1 MDKNVVNVSYYDT
14 EKQTGGQF
22 QFCPEIGNEVIR
34 NLIEANLKKP
44 KSFTVGIVF
53 PDGISKKL
61 YLERMINPQ
70 VVDRRK
76 YLEGA
81 RKNPLDV
88 LYPHRQFLNMD
99 VIKSMSNPKIKQ
111 EGFKMYNPKF
121 TTLAALDVPNIA
133 DIYVE
138 KIIREQIKH
147 NETEVLKKLPK
158 PLIIMFN
165 APPRAGKDTAC
176 KILMRRF
183 PESVNYEYFKEYLY
197 KESAKV
203 LGLDFNFWAS
213 VCQSG
218 DLKDKPMLQIQT
230 DETNPLVTPRDI
242 LINVAENILKPKHGK
257 DCIANATAHKIAKT
271 IQQFK
276 AEKGYNPIIV
286 VPDLGFPY
294 EADAVR
300 TIIPS
305 AEVAVVH
312 IKREGYTFEGDSRNY
327 VPKAKYRIENT
338 TLKAFEESV
347 LSILS
352 TEVQDIMAK
361 HCWLK

>member
-22 QFCPEIGNEVIR
+22 QFCPEIGNAVIR
-34 NLIEANLKKP
+34 NLIEANLNKP
-44 KSFTVGIVF
+44 K
-53 PDGISKKL
+53 
-61 YLERMINPQ
+61 
-70 VVDRRK
+70 
-76 YLEGA
+76 
-81 RKNPLDV
+81 
-88 LYPHRQFLNMD
+88 
-99 VIKSMSNPKIKQ
+99 
-111 EGFKMYNPKF
+111 GFKMYELKNIELVALNVPSIAELYSQQM
-121 TTLAALDVPNIA
+121 LA
-133 DIYVE
+133 E
-138 KIIREQIKH
+138 KIKH
-147 NETEVLKKLPK
+147 SETEALKKLPK
-158 PLIIMFN
+158 PLVVMFN

-176 KILMRRF
+176 EILMRKF
-183 PESVNYEYFKEYLY
+183 PESVKYEYFKEYLY

-213 VCQSG
+213 VCQNG
-218 DLKDKPMLQIQT
+218 DLKDKPMLRLQT
-230 DETNPLVTPRDI
+230 GEAEGSVTPRDI

-352 TEVQDIMAK
+352 NEVQDIMAK

>member
-1 MDKNVVNVSYYDT
+1 MDKNAVNVSYYDT

-22 QFCPEIGNEVIR
+22 QFCPEIGNAVIR
-34 NLIEANLKKP
+34 NLIEANLNKP
-44 KSFTVGIVF
+44 K
-53 PDGISKKL
+53 
-61 YLERMINPQ
+61 
-70 VVDRRK
+70 
-76 YLEGA
+76 
-81 RKNPLDV
+81 
-88 LYPHRQFLNMD
+88 
-99 VIKSMSNPKIKQ
+99 
-111 EGFKMYNPKF
+111 GFKMYKLKNIQLVALNVPSIAELYSQQM
-121 TTLAALDVPNIA
+121 LA
-133 DIYVE
+133 E
-138 KIIREQIKH
+138 KIKH
-147 NETEVLKKLPK
+147 SETEALKKLPK
-158 PLIIMFN
+158 PLVIMFN

-176 KILMRRF
+176 EILMRKF
-183 PESVNYEYFKEYLY
+183 PESVKYEYFKEYLY

-213 VCQSG
+213 VCQNG
-218 DLKDKPMLQIQT
+218 DLKDKPMLRLQT
-230 DETNPLVTPRDI
+230 GGAEGSLTPRDI

-300 TIIPS
+300 AIIPS

-352 TEVQDIMAK
+352 TEVQDIMAN

>member
-22 QFCPEIGNEVIR
+22 QFCPEIGNAVIH
-34 NLIEANLKKP
+34 NLIEANLNKP
-44 KSFTVGIVF
+44 K
-53 PDGISKKL
+53 
-61 YLERMINPQ
+61 
-70 VVDRRK
+70 
-76 YLEGA
+76 
-81 RKNPLDV
+81 
-88 LYPHRQFLNMD
+88 
-99 VIKSMSNPKIKQ
+99 
-111 EGFKMYNPKF
+111 GFKMCELKNIELVALNVPSIAELYSQQM
-121 TTLAALDVPNIA
+121 LA
-133 DIYVE
+133 E
-138 KIIREQIKH
+138 KIKH
-147 NETEVLKKLPK
+147 SETEALKKLPK
-158 PLIIMFN
+158 PLVIMFN

-176 KILMRRF
+176 EILMRKF
-183 PESVNYEYFKEYLY
+183 PESVKYEYFKEYLY

-213 VCQSG
+213 VCQNG
-218 DLKDKPMLQIQT
+218 DLKDKPMLRLQT
-230 DETNPLVTPRDI
+230 GEAEGSLTPRDI

-312 IKREGYTFEGDSRNY
+312 IKRDGYTFEGDSRNY

>member
-1 MDKNVVNVSYYDT
+1 MDKNAVNVSYYDT
-14 EKQTGGQF
+14 EKQAGGQF
-22 QFCPEIGNEVIR
+22 QFCPEIGNAVIR
-34 NLIEANLKKP
+34 NLIEANLNKP
-44 KSFTVGIVF
+44 K
-53 PDGISKKL
+53 
-61 YLERMINPQ
+61 
-70 VVDRRK
+70 
-76 YLEGA
+76 
-81 RKNPLDV
+81 
-88 LYPHRQFLNMD
+88 
-99 VIKSMSNPKIKQ
+99 
-111 EGFKMYNPKF
+111 GFKMYELKNIELVALNVPSIAELYSQQM
-121 TTLAALDVPNIA
+121 LA
-133 DIYVE
+133 E
-138 KIIREQIKH
+138 KIKH
-147 NETEVLKKLPK
+147 SETEALKKLPK
-158 PLIIMFN
+158 PLVIMFN

-176 KILMRRF
+176 EILMRKF
-183 PESVNYEYFKEYLY
+183 PESVKYEYFKEYLY

-213 VCQSG
+213 VCQNG
-218 DLKDKPMLQIQT
+218 DLKDKPMLRLQT
-230 DETNPLVTPRDI
+230 GEAEGSVTPRDI

-300 TIIPS
+300 AIIPS

-338 TLKAFEESV
+338 TLKSFEESV

>member
-22 QFCPEIGNEVIR
+22 QFCPEIGNAVIR
-34 NLIEANLKKP
+34 NLIEANLNKP
-44 KSFTVGIVF
+44 K
-53 PDGISKKL
+53 
-61 YLERMINPQ
+61 
-70 VVDRRK
+70 
-76 YLEGA
+76 
-81 RKNPLDV
+81 
-88 LYPHRQFLNMD
+88 
-99 VIKSMSNPKIKQ
+99 
-111 EGFKMYNPKF
+111 GFKMYELKNIQLVALNVPSIAELYSQQM
-121 TTLAALDVPNIA
+121 LA
-133 DIYVE
+133 E
-138 KIIREQIKH
+138 KIKH
-147 NETEVLKKLPK
+147 SETEALKKLPK
-158 PLIIMFN
+158 PLVIMFN

-176 KILMRRF
+176 EILMRKF
-183 PESVNYEYFKEYLY
+183 PESVKYEYFKEYLY

-213 VCQSG
+213 VCQNG
-218 DLKDKPMLQIQT
+218 DLKDKPMLRLQT
-230 DETNPLVTPRDI
+230 GEAEGSLTPRDI

-300 TIIPS
+300 AIIPS

-312 IKREGYTFEGDSRNY
+312 IKREGYTFDGDSRNY

-361 HCWLK
+361 HYWLK

>member
-22 QFCPEIGNEVIR
+22 QFCPEIGNAVIR
-34 NLIEANLKKP
+34 NLIEANLNKP
-44 KSFTVGIVF
+44 K
-53 PDGISKKL
+53 
-61 YLERMINPQ
+61 
-70 VVDRRK
+70 
-76 YLEGA
+76 
-81 RKNPLDV
+81 
-88 LYPHRQFLNMD
+88 
-99 VIKSMSNPKIKQ
+99 
-111 EGFKMYNPKF
+111 GFKMYELKNIELVALNVPSIAELYSQQM
-121 TTLAALDVPNIA
+121 LA
-133 DIYVE
+133 E
-138 KIIREQIKH
+138 KIKH
-147 NETEVLKKLPK
+147 SETEALKKLPK
-158 PLIIMFN
+158 PLVIMFN

-176 KILMRRF
+176 EILMRKF
-183 PESVNYEYFKEYLY
+183 PESVKYEYFKEYLY

-213 VCQSG
+213 VCQKG
-218 DLKDKPMLQIQT
+218 DLKDKPMLRLQT
-230 DETNPLVTPRDI
+230 GEAEGSVTPRDI

-338 TLKAFEESV
+338 TLKSFEESV

-352 TEVQDIMAK
+352 TEVQDIMEN

>member
-22 QFCPEIGNEVIR
+22 QFCPEIGNAVIR
-34 NLIEANLKKP
+34 NLIEANLNKP
-44 KSFTVGIVF
+44 K
-53 PDGISKKL
+53 
-61 YLERMINPQ
+61 
-70 VVDRRK
+70 
-76 YLEGA
+76 
-81 RKNPLDV
+81 
-88 LYPHRQFLNMD
+88 
-99 VIKSMSNPKIKQ
+99 
-111 EGFKMYNPKF
+111 GFKMYELKNIE
-121 TTLAALDVPNIA
+121 LVALNVPNIA
-133 DIYVE
+133 ELYSQRMLAE
-138 KIIREQIKH
+138 KIKH
-147 NETEVLKKLPK
+147 SETEALKKLPK
-158 PLIIMFN
+158 PLVIMFN

-176 KILMRRF
+176 EILMRKF
-183 PESVNYEYFKEYLY
+183 PESVKHEYFKEYLY

-213 VCQSG
+213 VCQNG
-218 DLKDKPMLQIQT
+218 DLKDKPMLRLQT
-230 DETNPLVTPRDI
+230 GEAEGSVTPRDI

-294 EADAVR
+294 EADAIR

>member
-22 QFCPEIGNEVIR
+22 QFCPEIGNAVIR
-34 NLIEANLKKP
+34 NLIEANLNKP
-44 KSFTVGIVF
+44 K
-53 PDGISKKL
+53 
-61 YLERMINPQ
+61 
-70 VVDRRK
+70 
-76 YLEGA
+76 
-81 RKNPLDV
+81 
-88 LYPHRQFLNMD
+88 
-99 VIKSMSNPKIKQ
+99 
-111 EGFKMYNPKF
+111 GFKMYELKNIQLVALNVPSIAELYSQQM
-121 TTLAALDVPNIA
+121 LA
-133 DIYVE
+133 E
-138 KIIREQIKH
+138 KIKH
-147 NETEVLKKLPK
+147 SETEALKKLPK
-158 PLIIMFN
+158 PLVIMFN

-176 KILMRRF
+176 EILMRKF
-183 PESVNYEYFKEYLY
+183 PESVKYEYFKEYLY

-213 VCQSG
+213 VCQNG
-218 DLKDKPMLQIQT
+218 DLKDKPMLRLQT
-230 DETNPLVTPRDI
+230 GEAEGSVTPRDI

>member
-22 QFCPEIGNEVIR
+22 QFCPEIGNAVIR
-34 NLIEANLKKP
+34 NLIEANLNKP
-44 KSFTVGIVF
+44 K
-53 PDGISKKL
+53 
-61 YLERMINPQ
+61 
-70 VVDRRK
+70 
-76 YLEGA
+76 
-81 RKNPLDV
+81 
-88 LYPHRQFLNMD
+88 
-99 VIKSMSNPKIKQ
+99 
-111 EGFKMYNPKF
+111 GFKMYELKNIELVALNVPSIAELYSQRM
-121 TTLAALDVPNIA
+121 LA
-133 DIYVE
+133 E
-138 KIIREQIKH
+138 KIKH
-147 NETEVLKKLPK
+147 SETEALKKLPK
-158 PLIIMFN
+158 PLVIMFN

-176 KILMRRF
+176 EILMRKF
-183 PESVNYEYFKEYLY
+183 PESVKYEYFKEYLY

-213 VCQSG
+213 VCQNG
-218 DLKDKPMLQIQT
+218 DLKDKPMLRLQT
-230 DETNPLVTPRDI
+230 GEAEGSVTPRDI

>member
-22 QFCPEIGNEVIR
+22 QFCPEIGNAVIR
-34 NLIEANLKKP
+34 NLIEANLNKP
-44 KSFTVGIVF
+44 K
-53 PDGISKKL
+53 
-61 YLERMINPQ
+61 
-70 VVDRRK
+70 
-76 YLEGA
+76 
-81 RKNPLDV
+81 
-88 LYPHRQFLNMD
+88 
-99 VIKSMSNPKIKQ
+99 
-111 EGFKMYNPKF
+111 GFKMYELKNIELVALNVPSIAELYSQQM
-121 TTLAALDVPNIA
+121 LA
-133 DIYVE
+133 E
-138 KIIREQIKH
+138 KIKH
-147 NETEVLKKLPK
+147 SETEALKKLPK
-158 PLIIMFN
+158 PLVIMFN

-176 KILMRRF
+176 EILMRKF
-183 PESVNYEYFKEYLY
+183 PESVKYEYFKEYLY

-213 VCQSG
+213 VCQNG
-218 DLKDKPMLQIQT
+218 DLKDKPMLRLQT
-230 DETNPLVTPRDI
+230 GEAEGSLTPRDI

-312 IKREGYTFEGDSRNY
+312 ITREGYTFEGDSRNY

-352 TEVQDIMAK
+352 NEVQDIMAK

>member
-22 QFCPEIGNEVIR
+22 QFCPEIGNAVIR
-34 NLIEANLKKP
+34 NLIEANLNKP
-44 KSFTVGIVF
+44 K
-53 PDGISKKL
+53 
-61 YLERMINPQ
+61 
-70 VVDRRK
+70 
-76 YLEGA
+76 
-81 RKNPLDV
+81 
-88 LYPHRQFLNMD
+88 
-99 VIKSMSNPKIKQ
+99 
-111 EGFKMYNPKF
+111 GFKMYELKNIELVALNVPSIAELYSQQM
-121 TTLAALDVPNIA
+121 LA
-133 DIYVE
+133 E
-138 KIIREQIKH
+138 KIKH
-147 NETEVLKKLPK
+147 SETEALKKLPK
-158 PLIIMFN
+158 PLVIMFN

-176 KILMRRF
+176 EILMRKF
-183 PESVNYEYFKEYLY
+183 PESVKYEYFKEYLY

-213 VCQSG
+213 VCQNG
-218 DLKDKPMLQIQT
+218 DLKDKPMLRLQT
-230 DETNPLVTPRDI
+230 GGAEGSVTPRDI

-300 TIIPS
+300 AIIPS

>member
-22 QFCPEIGNEVIR
+22 QFCPEIGNAVIR
-34 NLIEANLKKP
+34 NLIEANLNKP
-44 KSFTVGIVF
+44 K
-53 PDGISKKL
+53 
-61 YLERMINPQ
+61 
-70 VVDRRK
+70 
-76 YLEGA
+76 
-81 RKNPLDV
+81 
-88 LYPHRQFLNMD
+88 
-99 VIKSMSNPKIKQ
+99 
-111 EGFKMYNPKF
+111 GFKMYELKNIELVALNVPSIAELYSQQM
-121 TTLAALDVPNIA
+121 LA
-133 DIYVE
+133 E
-138 KIIREQIKH
+138 KIKH
-147 NETEVLKKLPK
+147 SETEALKKLPK
-158 PLIIMFN
+158 PLVIMFN

-176 KILMRRF
+176 EILMRKF
-183 PESVNYEYFKEYLY
+183 PESVKYEYFKEYLY

-213 VCQSG
+213 VCQNG
-218 DLKDKPMLQIQT
+218 DLKDKPMLRLQT
-230 DETNPLVTPRDI
+230 GEAEGSLTPRDI

-300 TIIPS
+300 AIIPS

-312 IKREGYTFEGDSRNY
+312 IKREGYTFDGDSRNY

>member
-22 QFCPEIGNEVIR
+22 QFCPEIGNVVIR
-34 NLIEANLKKP
+34 DLIEANLNKP
-44 KSFTVGIVF
+44 K
-53 PDGISKKL
+53 
-61 YLERMINPQ
+61 
-70 VVDRRK
+70 
-76 YLEGA
+76 
-81 RKNPLDV
+81 
-88 LYPHRQFLNMD
+88 
-99 VIKSMSNPKIKQ
+99 
-111 EGFKMYNPKF
+111 GFKMCELKNIELVALNVPSIAEIYSQQM
-121 TTLAALDVPNIA
+121 LA
-133 DIYVE
+133 E
-138 KIIREQIKH
+138 KIKH
-147 NETEVLKKLPK
+147 SETEALKKLPK
-158 PLIIMFN
+158 PLVIMFN

-176 KILMRRF
+176 EILMRKF
-183 PESVNYEYFKEYLY
+183 PESVKYEYFKEYLY

-213 VCQSG
+213 VCQNG
-218 DLKDKPMLQIQT
+218 DLKDKPMLRLQT
-230 DETNPLVTPRDI
+230 GEAEGSVTPRDI

-300 TIIPS
+300 AIIPS

-338 TLKAFEESV
+338 TLKSFEESV

-352 TEVQDIMAK
+352 TEVQDIMAN

>member
-1 MDKNVVNVSYYDT
+1 MCELKNIELVALNVSSIA
-14 EKQTGGQF
+14 E
-22 QFCPEIGNEVIR
+22 
-34 NLIEANLKKP
+34 
-44 KSFTVGIVF
+44 
-53 PDGISKKL
+53 L
-61 YLERMINPQ
+61 YSQRM
-70 VVDRRK
+70 
-76 YLEGA
+76 LAE
-81 RKNPLDV
+81 
-88 LYPHRQFLNMD
+88 
-99 VIKSMSNPKIKQ
+99 KIK
-111 EGFKMYNPKF
+111 
-121 TTLAALDVPNIA
+121 
-133 DIYVE
+133 
-138 KIIREQIKH
+138 H
-147 NETEVLKKLPK
+147 SETEALKKLPK
-158 PLIIMFN
+158 PLVIMFN

-176 KILMRRF
+176 EILMRKF
-183 PESVNYEYFKEYLY
+183 PESVKYEYFKEYLY

-213 VCQSG
+213 VCQDG
-218 DLKDKPMLQIQT
+218 DLKDKPMLRLQT
-230 DETNPLVTPRDI
+230 GEAEGSVTPRDI

>member
-22 QFCPEIGNEVIR
+22 QFCPEIGNTVIR
-34 NLIEANLKKP
+34 NLIEANLNKP
-44 KSFTVGIVF
+44 K
-53 PDGISKKL
+53 
-61 YLERMINPQ
+61 
-70 VVDRRK
+70 
-76 YLEGA
+76 
-81 RKNPLDV
+81 
-88 LYPHRQFLNMD
+88 
-99 VIKSMSNPKIKQ
+99 
-111 EGFKMYNPKF
+111 GFKMYELKNIELVALNVPSIAELYSQQM
-121 TTLAALDVPNIA
+121 LA
-133 DIYVE
+133 E
-138 KIIREQIKH
+138 KIKH
-147 NETEVLKKLPK
+147 SETEALKKLPK
-158 PLIIMFN
+158 PLVIMFN

-176 KILMRRF
+176 EILMRKF
-183 PESVNYEYFKEYLY
+183 PESVKYEYFKEYLY

-213 VCQSG
+213 VCQNG
-218 DLKDKPMLQIQT
+218 DLKDKPMLRLQT
-230 DETNPLVTPRDI
+230 GEVEGSLTPRDI

>member
-22 QFCPEIGNEVIR
+22 QFCPEIGNAVIR
-34 NLIEANLKKP
+34 NLIEANLNKP
-44 KSFTVGIVF
+44 K
-53 PDGISKKL
+53 
-61 YLERMINPQ
+61 
-70 VVDRRK
+70 
-76 YLEGA
+76 
-81 RKNPLDV
+81 
-88 LYPHRQFLNMD
+88 
-99 VIKSMSNPKIKQ
+99 
-111 EGFKMYNPKF
+111 GFKMCELKNIELVVLNVPSIAELYSQRM
-121 TTLAALDVPNIA
+121 LA
-133 DIYVE
+133 E
-138 KIIREQIKH
+138 KIKH
-147 NETEVLKKLPK
+147 SETEALKKLPK
-158 PLIIMFN
+158 PLVIMFN

-176 KILMRRF
+176 EILMRKF
-183 PESVNYEYFKEYLY
+183 PESVKYEYFKEYLY

-213 VCQSG
+213 VCQDG
-218 DLKDKPMLQIQT
+218 DLKDKPMLRFQSGQN
-230 DETNPLVTPRDI
+230 EGSLTPRDI

>member
-1 MDKNVVNVSYYDT
+1 MDKNAVNVSYYDT
-14 EKQTGGQF
+14 EKQAGGQF
-22 QFCPEIGNEVIR
+22 QFCPEIGNAVIR
-34 NLIEANLKKP
+34 NLIEANLNKP
-44 KSFTVGIVF
+44 K
-53 PDGISKKL
+53 
-61 YLERMINPQ
+61 
-70 VVDRRK
+70 
-76 YLEGA
+76 
-81 RKNPLDV
+81 
-88 LYPHRQFLNMD
+88 
-99 VIKSMSNPKIKQ
+99 
-111 EGFKMYNPKF
+111 GFKMYELKNIELVALNVPSIAELYSQQM
-121 TTLAALDVPNIA
+121 LA
-133 DIYVE
+133 E
-138 KIIREQIKH
+138 KIKH
-147 NETEVLKKLPK
+147 SETEALKKLPK
-158 PLIIMFN
+158 PLVIMFN

-176 KILMRRF
+176 EILMRKF
-183 PESVNYEYFKEYLY
+183 PESVKYEYFKEYLY

-213 VCQSG
+213 VCQNG
-218 DLKDKPMLQIQT
+218 DLKDKPMLRLQT
-230 DETNPLVTPRDI
+230 GEAEGSVTPRDI

-338 TLKAFEESV
+338 TLKSFEESV

>member
-22 QFCPEIGNEVIR
+22 QFCPEIGNVVIR
-34 NLIEANLKKP
+34 DLIEANLNKP
-44 KSFTVGIVF
+44 K
-53 PDGISKKL
+53 
-61 YLERMINPQ
+61 
-70 VVDRRK
+70 
-76 YLEGA
+76 
-81 RKNPLDV
+81 
-88 LYPHRQFLNMD
+88 
-99 VIKSMSNPKIKQ
+99 
-111 EGFKMYNPKF
+111 GFKMCELKNIELVALNVPSIAEIYSQQM
-121 TTLAALDVPNIA
+121 LA
-133 DIYVE
+133 E
-138 KIIREQIKH
+138 KIKH
-147 NETEVLKKLPK
+147 SETEALKKLPK
-158 PLIIMFN
+158 PLVIMFN

-176 KILMRRF
+176 EILMRKF
-183 PESVNYEYFKEYLY
+183 PESVKYEYFKEYLY

-213 VCQSG
+213 VCQNG
-218 DLKDKPMLQIQT
+218 DLKDKPMLRPQAG
-230 DETNPLVTPRDI
+230 EAEGSLTPRGI
-242 LINVAENILKPKHGK
+242 LINVAEKILKPKHGK

-300 TIIPS
+300 AIIPS

-338 TLKAFEESV
+338 TLKSFEESV

-352 TEVQDIMAK
+352 TEVQDIMAN

>member
-1 MDKNVVNVSYYDT
+1 MDNNVVNVSYYDT

-22 QFCPEIGNEVIR
+22 QFCPEIGNAVIR
-34 NLIEANLKKP
+34 NLIEANLNKP
-44 KSFTVGIVF
+44 K
-53 PDGISKKL
+53 
-61 YLERMINPQ
+61 
-70 VVDRRK
+70 
-76 YLEGA
+76 
-81 RKNPLDV
+81 
-88 LYPHRQFLNMD
+88 
-99 VIKSMSNPKIKQ
+99 
-111 EGFKMYNPKF
+111 GFKMYELKNIELVALNVPSIAELYSQQM
-121 TTLAALDVPNIA
+121 LA
-133 DIYVE
+133 E
-138 KIIREQIKH
+138 KIKH
-147 NETEVLKKLPK
+147 SETEALKKLPK
-158 PLIIMFN
+158 PLVIMFN

-176 KILMRRF
+176 EILMRKF
-183 PESVNYEYFKEYLY
+183 PESVKYEYFKEYLY

-213 VCQSG
+213 VCQNG
-218 DLKDKPMLQIQT
+218 DLKDKPMLRLQT
-230 DETNPLVTPRDI
+230 GEAEGSVTPRDI

-257 DCIANATAHKIAKT
+257 DCIANATTHKIAKT

-312 IKREGYTFEGDSRNY
+312 IKREGYTFDGDSRNY

-352 TEVQDIMAK
+352 NEVQDIMAK